1 MQQQK
6 KLRTKYFILPDFQF
20 KMIGISLGL
29 TLFQL
34 SGLYVLI
41 RQFRSML
48 REKLMAAGITYDHSL
63 SVFIERQG
71 IQLADYTIYLG
82 LVFLIINF
90 IVFTIITQKIAGPIY
105 QIKKVSADW
114 RNSDAPLDL
123 KLRKNDFFQD
133 LATELQLLN
142 EQFIKKDKKD

>member
-114 RNSDAPLDL
+114 RNSDD
-123 KLRKNDFFQD
+123 
-133 LATELQLLN
+133 
-142 EQFIKKDKKD
+142 